1 MSVQRTSFF
10 LTCAGLL
17 LGCASLHPVAASD
30 SRAVAQ
36 TPGDATY
43 MINGTAFTL
52 NGGQASVE
60 SFPGAASKTVVEI
73 LGEPVSGDLDGD
85 GVTDAAVLLV
95 ETTGGSGTFY
105 HVAAAL
111 NQNGNFVGT
120 RTVFLGDRIA
130 PRQLV
135 IRHGILII
143 DYAERRPGES
153 MATPPSL
160 GASKYLIAREK
171 QLVEIKL
178 DEGEVIA
185 AGEVVIGHEVRS
197 FTPCGAGAA
206 AWLIGASPAL
216 PVMQAAYHLNMSDA
230 SPYAPLLMVLT
241 GQSVDRPAEGFG
253 ADYLAGFYATT
264 LVHSLPGASC
274 SP

>member
-1 MSVQRTSFF
+1 
-10 LTCAGLL
+10 
-17 LGCASLHPVAASD
+17 
-30 SRAVAQ
+30 
-36 TPGDATY
+36 

-52 NGGQASVE
+52 NGGHASVE

-85 GVTDAAVLLV
+85 GVADAAVLLV

-160 GASKYLIAREK
+160 GASKYLVAREK

-241 GQSVDRPAEGFG
+241 GQPVDRPAEGFG